1 MAAAQVLLVGQ
12 AAQLFVFE
20 HAFQLFHFGLQI
32 FISGRGFGRF
42 KHLCRFG
49 GAFCMGLLV
58 LFGHGS
64 YPVVGK

>member
-1 MAAAQVLLVGQ
+1 MIVGMILFGLLDKC
-12 AAQLFVFE
+12 
-20 HAFQLFHFGLQI
+20 LQI